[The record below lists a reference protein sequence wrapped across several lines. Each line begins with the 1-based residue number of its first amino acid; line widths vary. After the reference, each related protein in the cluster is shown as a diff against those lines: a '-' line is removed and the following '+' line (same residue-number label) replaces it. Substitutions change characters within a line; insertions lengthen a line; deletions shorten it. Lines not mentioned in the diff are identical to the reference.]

1 MSRTRNFATDGARY
15 VEQPEYKQ
23 KYSSSLSV
31 RVETSTTEES
41 SASLFGANQVR
52 INDNPVGVR
61 LHLDAF
67 AKVSSVM
74 AIEQPDDAER
84 QVLVASGKTGESY
97 SWLSRLLQNEDVK
110 LRLSSDRF

>member
-1 MSRTRNFATDGARY
+1 MSRTRHFATDSARY

-23 KYSSSLSV
+23 KYSSSV
-31 RVETSTTEES
+31 RFIFPTNKES

-74 AIEQPDDAER
+74 AIEKPDDAER

-97 SWLSRLLQNEDVK
+97 SWLSRLLQIEHVK
-110 LRLSSDRF
+110 LRLNSDWF

>member
-1 MSRTRNFATDGARY
+1 MSSTRHFATDGARY

-23 KYSSSLSV
+23 KYSSSV
-31 RVETSTTEES
+31 RFIFPNKES

-67 AKVSSVM
+67 AKVTSVM
-74 AIEQPDDAER
+74 AVEKPGDAER

-97 SWLSRLLQNEDVK
+97 SWLSRLLQNEHVQ
-110 LRLSSDRF
+110 LRLNSDWF

>member
-1 MSRTRNFATDGARY
+1 MSSTRHFATDGARY

-23 KYSSSLSV
+23 KYSSSV
-31 RVETSTTEES
+31 RVETSSTEES

-74 AIEQPDDAER
+74 AIEKPDDAER

-97 SWLSRLLQNEDVK
+97 SWLSRLLQNEHVQ
-110 LRLSSDRF
+110 LRLNSDSF